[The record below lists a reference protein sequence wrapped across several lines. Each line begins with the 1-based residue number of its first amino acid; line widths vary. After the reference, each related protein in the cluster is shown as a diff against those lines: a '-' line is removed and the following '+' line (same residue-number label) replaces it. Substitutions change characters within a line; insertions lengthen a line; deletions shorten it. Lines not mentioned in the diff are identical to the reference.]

1 MCTSL
6 FLTYKPFRD
15 VIVILKMLLIASRE
29 DTFSMS
35 IFLQM
40 HLMKED
46 MKGLQDKFL
55 KEMVKEV
62 TFTFYLL
69 MRM

>member
-1 MCTSL
+1 M
-6 FLTYKPFRD
+6 
-15 VIVILKMLLIASRE
+15 LKMLLIASRE

-46 MKGLQDKFL
+46 MKGLQEKFL

-62 TFTFYLL
+62 TFSFYLL
-69 MRM
+69 MIM